1 MIFCSLVPRNDVFE
15 GPGFS
20 FLDGCVAVVRFVV
33 DVVVDVVVEGFDE
46 EDAVCWESAAGSY
59 GWAAADRLGLLS
71 TSRSVFSEGLSL
83 LLP

>member
-1 MIFCSLVPRNDVFE
+1 MPRNDVFE
-15 GPGFS
+15 GPRFS
-20 FLDGCVAVVRFVV
+20 FLDGCVAVVRF
-33 DVVVDVVVEGFDE
+33 VVDVVVEGFDE

>member
-1 MIFCSLVPRNDVFE
+1 MPRNDVFE
-15 GPGFS
+15 GPKFS
-20 FLDGCVAVVRFVV
+20 FLDGCVAVVRF
-33 DVVVDVVVEGFDE
+33 VVDVVVEGFDE

>member
-1 MIFCSLVPRNDVFE
+1 MPRNDVFE

-20 FLDGCVAVVRFVV
+20 FLDGCVAVVRF
-33 DVVVDVVVEGFDE
+33 VVDVVVEGFDE

>member
-15 GPGFS
+15 GPRFS
-20 FLDGCVAVVRFVV
+20 FLDGCVAVVRF
-33 DVVVDVVVEGFDE
+33 VVDVVVEGFDE

-71 TSRSVFSEGLSL
+71 TSRSVFSEGPSL

>member
-1 MIFCSLVPRNDVFE
+1 MPRNDVFE
-15 GPGFS
+15 GPRFS
-20 FLDGCVAVVRFVV
+20 FLDRCVAVVRF
-33 DVVVDVVVEGFDE
+33 VVDVVVEGFDE

>member
-1 MIFCSLVPRNDVFE
+1 MPRNDVFE
-15 GPGFS
+15 GPRFS
-20 FLDGCVAVVRFVV
+20 FLDGCVAVVRF
-33 DVVVDVVVEGFDE
+33 VVDVVVEGFDE

-71 TSRSVFSEGLSL
+71 TSRSVFSEGPSL